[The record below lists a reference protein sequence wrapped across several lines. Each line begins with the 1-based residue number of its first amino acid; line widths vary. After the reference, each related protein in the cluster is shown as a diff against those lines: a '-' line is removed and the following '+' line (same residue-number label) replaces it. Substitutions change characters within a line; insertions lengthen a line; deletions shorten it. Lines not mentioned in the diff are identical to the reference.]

1 MFKYFKKRIEI
12 SKKERHHWK
21 ISQIYLKKKILEI
34 KYSKQKLIEFIQ
46 NAEERE
52 KIKIRE
58 YETQSKIKMKV
69 YI

>member
-1 MFKYFKKRIEI
+1 MKDQPDLFE
-12 SKKERHHWK
+12 
-21 ISQIYLKKKILEI
+21 KKILEI

-46 NAEERE
+46 NVEERE